1 MVTSSLVN
9 IENVSRCVQT
19 WKSGGL
25 GGSVRHLFPAAL
37 FWQERAGLSLM
48 GVCVSRPCPRD
59 GRVVFH
65 TFSQLTVSKFPA
77 INRQACHL
85 HIMKHNLM
93 NSHPLK
99 QPFPGCC
106 GAGKGM
112 YVSGRL
118 SVQRQFHRERITILL
133 LVSTVCFF
141 FESAFANLR
150 LLEHWLYQVV
160 TIDPGWLP
168 KLN

>member
-25 GGSVRHLFPAAL
+25 GGSARHLFPAAL
-37 FWQERAGLSLM
+37 FWQEGAGLSLM
-48 GVCVSRPCPRD
+48 GVCESRPCPRD
-59 GRVVFH
+59 GRVGFH

-77 INRQACHL
+77 INHQACHL
-85 HIMKHNLM
+85 HSMKHNPVD
-93 NSHPLK
+93 SHPLK
-99 QPFPGCC
+99 QTPFLGCC

-112 YVSGRL
+112 YISGKL
-118 SVQRQFHRERITILL
+118 SVQRQFHRERITILV
-133 LVSTVCFF
+133 LVSTVFFFFF

-150 LLEHWLYQVV
+150 LLEH
-160 TIDPGWLP
+160 
-168 KLN
+168 